1 MLKHEQGAGVLFF
14 SPALIICFCGFK
26 ISSRYSLFIISQ
38 VFLSIT
44 PEKSWFVYLLCALC
58 SLSENLKI
66 KNGLS
71 EISKKWLLLGIF
83 WHIISE
89 RAPVRANICPTYV
102 IHLISWLSVVLN
114 LKKLKVN
121 PDLFGLYWRVIQEQK
136 WPFFADLSLRF
147 APDNSGLFSTVNL
160 CQFESNQ

>member
-1 MLKHEQGAGVLFF
+1 MNKEQGCFF
-14 SPALIICFCGFK
+14 SPALIICLCWLQNIFK
-26 ISSRYSLFIISQ
+26 IFIIHN
-38 VFLSIT
+38 LSSI
-44 PEKSWFVYLLCALC
+44 PFNNSRKILVC
-58 SLSENLKI
+58 ENLKI

-121 PDLFGLYWRVIQEQK
+121 PDLLGLYWRVIQEQK